1 MHVHFLDP
9 HRPLAS
15 PIHLLDARVKVV
27 LTLAFIVTCSLTPT
41 GTWPVY
47 MVLMGILV
55 SVEILSGLGVMYVLR
70 RSALALPF
78 VLAAFPVMFTTEGH
92 SIAAFHIGA
101 TRWVATA
108 EGVVRF
114 VSIVIKS
121 WLSVQA
127 ALMLAATTAF
137 PALLVALRALHIPR
151 LLVALFGLM
160 WRYLF
165 VLVDEATR
173 LIRARASRSGQ
184 AAGSGL
190 RPGGTLGWRARVT
203 GGMAGNLLLRSFERS
218 ERIYAA
224 MVSRGYDGETRSLPP
239 SPIAISAWATLA
251 AGLAVLFLLVVA
263 GFLLRS

>member
-15 PIHLLDARVKVV
+15 PIHFLDARVKVV
-27 LTLAFIVTCSLTPT
+27 LTLAFIVTCSVTPT

-47 MVLMGILV
+47 VVLMGLLV
-55 SVEILSGLGVMYVLR
+55 SVDILSGLGVMYVLK

-78 VLAAFPVMFTTEGH
+78 VLAAFPVIFTTEGH
-92 SIAAFHIGA
+92 SIAVLHIAA
-101 TRWVATA
+101 TRWAATA
-108 EGVVRF
+108 EGLGRF
-114 VSIVIKS
+114 LSIVIKS

-127 ALMLAATTAF
+127 ALVLAATTAF
-137 PALLVALRALHIPR
+137 PALLVALRSLRIPR

-173 LIRARASRSGQ
+173 LMRARSARSGQ
-184 AAGSGL
+184 AAGPRL
-190 RPGGTLGWRARVT
+190 RLGGTVVWRARVT

-239 SPIAISAWATLA
+239 PPIAISAWATLA
-251 AGLAVLFLLVVA
+251 MGLAVLFLLVVA
-263 GFLLRS
+263 GLLLRG